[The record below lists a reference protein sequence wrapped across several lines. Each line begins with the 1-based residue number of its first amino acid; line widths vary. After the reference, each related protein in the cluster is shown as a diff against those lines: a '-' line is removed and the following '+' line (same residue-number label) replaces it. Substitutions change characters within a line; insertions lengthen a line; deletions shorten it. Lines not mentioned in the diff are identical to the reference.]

1 VAIALYVLGNETH
14 PSAET
19 VLRNVRER
27 LPVISRATVYNTLNL
42 MNEKGLLRQ
51 HPFGP
56 GTVFD
61 SNVSRHHH
69 FIDSETGEMR
79 DVPWE
84 KLSVSG
90 LDSIKD
96 AEITDYM
103 IVIRGRFKKREA

>member
-1 VAIALYVLGNETH
+1 MAVASCVLGNDTH

-19 VLRNVRER
+19 VLRKARER

-42 MNEKGLLRQ
+42 LNEKGLLRQ
-51 HPFGP
+51 HPFGA

-69 FIDSETGEMR
+69 LIDEETGEMR
-79 DVPWE
+79 DIPWE

-90 LDSIKD
+90 LESIKD

-103 IVIRGRFKKREA
+103 IVIRGRFKKRRA